1 MTDDPR
7 ISTKTPDSAVPT
19 VWPIVPDL
27 QRHHEAPVRRP
38 IPGAGQARAYWVDE
52 TTLAWPADLL
62 PKGVTPAMCVGP
74 HHGRPRSAPPVSF
87 GLVSSPDG
95 QAHVRDGL
103 LHRGPH
109 GSEVPL
115 VLVGEVG
122 PEVVAAHPQLSGY
135 LALTTVDDFGDPR
148 LGRADVEA
156 LLTGQLA
163 VVQRTASAS
172 GGWLTAFTGV
182 QIWPLIDRFWG
193 GAASTRD
200 GSAPLGV
207 RFVEPQAPD
216 GADGADGAG
225 DAAGSEGVESTE
237 GAEGVE
243 SAETAGVTEG
253 TALPA
258 FALWAPT
265 ALAVTLLAWETGDP
279 TGSSPLVDNPPMRL
293 PAHRCDDGRWEVDPG
308 RVGAGAQYLWEVEVF
323 VPSTG
328 RVELNQVTDPYSTA
342 LTVDSRRSVA
352 VDLGQRTLKPTAW
365 CESLSPVVHSDA
377 ARVIYELHVRDFSCA
392 DESVPAELRGTYAA
406 FTLDSL
412 GTRHLGALVGAGVDT
427 LHLLPIF
434 DTATIPEDRANQK
447 SPEIPADTSAS
458 SRRPQAA
465 VAAVADSDAYN
476 WGYDPYHWMA
486 PEGSYARE
494 GHQDGGAR
502 TREVRDMVGALH
514 GMGLQ
519 VVLDQVYNHTAA
531 AGQDPCS
538 VLDRIVPD
546 YYHRLDVYGAIEMST
561 CRNNVATERAMAERL
576 MIDACV
582 AWVRDYRVDGFRF
595 DLMGYHSI
603 GTMARLREALDE
615 IAEDAVGHP
624 IYLYGEGWNM
634 GEVADN
640 ALFRQACQGQ
650 VGELGIGTFNDR
662 VRDAVNG
669 GSFKQPDPRTDQ
681 GMGNGELTDPNAVE
695 ERKKDAARR
704 DLAWRSDLVRLSLA
718 GNLRDYTLLTSD
730 GQWRRG
736 DEIGYGESPAAY
748 GIEPVD
754 SIAYVSSHG
763 DETLFDRL
771 AYKLPLP
778 TSMAERVRMN
788 TLCLA
793 IATLGQS
800 PAFWAAGCELL
811 RSKSLDTDSYNS
823 GDHFNAI
830 DWSGRDNGWGRGLPP
845 AGRNFESWII
855 QAELLAHDELRPTA
869 RDIAAAQ
876 EQALDV
882 LRLRR
887 STPLFSLGS
896 AELIRERVSF
906 PLSGPRA
913 QPGLII
919 MVIDDGAGEADV
931 DPALDG
937 VVVVFNATP
946 HEISQR
952 VDALVDRFLVL
963 SEVQVCGVD
972 PVVRET
978 RFDATTGLV
987 TVPARTVAVLVEP

>member
-207 RFVEPQAPD
+207 RFVEPEAP
-216 GADGADGAG
+216 GG
-225 DAAGSEGVESTE
+225 TE
-237 GAEGVE
+237 GAPDAEG
-243 SAETAGVTEG
+243 AETAATAET

-279 TGSSPLVDNPPMRL
+279 TGSSPLVDDPPMRL

-308 RVGAGAQYLWEVEVF
+308 RVGAGAQCLWEVEVF

-434 DTATIPEDRANQK
+434 DTATIPEDRAGQH
-447 SPEIPADTSAS
+447 SPEIPKGLGPAS
-458 SRRPQAA
+458 TEQQAA
-465 VAAVADSDAYN
+465 VSAVADRDAYN
-476 WGYDPYHWMA
+476 WGYDPLHWGA
-486 PEGSYARE
+486 PEGSYATE

-502 TREVRDMVGALH
+502 VVEFREMVGALH
-514 GMGLQ
+514 DLGLQ

-531 AGQDPCS
+531 CGQDPRS
-538 VLDRIVPD
+538 VLDRVVPG
-546 YYHRLDVYGAIEMST
+546 YYHRLDAVGRVTSST
-561 CRNNVATERAMAERL
+561 CCANTATENALCARL
-576 MIDACV
+576 MVDSV
-582 AWVRDYRVDGFRF
+582 VRWARWYRVDGFRF
-595 DLMGYHSI
+595 DLMGHHPRAV
-603 GTMARLREALDE
+603 MERVRAALDE
-615 IAEDAVGHP
+615 LTLEADGVDGRS
-624 IYLYGEGWNM
+624 IYLYGEGWNF
-634 GEVADN
+634 GEVAGN
-640 ALFRQACQGQ
+640 ALFVQATQGQ
-650 VGELGIGTFNDR
+650 LDGTGIGAFNDR
-662 VRDAVNG
+662 LRDAVHG
-669 GSFKQPDPRTDQ
+669 GGAFDSDHRVFQGFGTGLLTQPSGLDQ
-681 GMGNGELTDPNAVE
+681 RGWNEQSA
-695 ERKKDAARR
+695 
-704 DLAWRSDLVRLSLA
+704 DLAHRTDLVRLGLA
-718 GNLRDYTLLTSD
+718 GNLKDYVMTISD
-730 GQWRRG
+730 GSVRRG
-736 DEIGYGESPAAY
+736 IDLIHNGAPAAFASHPQENVNY
-748 GIEPVD
+748 VD
-754 SIAYVSSHG
+754 AH
-763 DETLFDRL
+763 DNETLYDLL
-771 AYKLPLP
+771 AYKLPQGMP
-778 TSMAERVRMN
+778 VAERVRMN
-788 TLCLA
+788 TVCLA
-793 IATLGQS
+793 TVALAQS
-800 PAFWAAGCELL
+800 PAFWSAGTELL
-811 RSKSLDTDSYNS
+811 RSKSLDRDSYNS
-823 GDHFNAI
+823 GDWFNAI
-830 DWSGRDNGWGRGLPP
+830 DFTGQSNGFGRGLPP
-845 AGRNFESWII
+845 ASRNEGSWAI
-855 QAELLAHDELRPTA
+855 QGPLLQDDWLRPSPEE
-869 RDIAAAQ
+869 IAAARS
-876 EQALDV
+876 QALDL
-882 LRLRR
+882 LRLRA

-896 AELIRERVSF
+896 ARLIQDKLSF
-906 PLSGPRA
+906 PGAGFGAPAGVIVML
-913 QPGLII
+913 
-919 MVIDDGAGEADV
+919 IDDTRGGSDV
-931 DPALDG
+931 DPELDA
-937 VVVVFNATP
+937 VLVVFNASGQTLTQP
-946 HEISQR
+946 LPELAGR
-952 VDALVDRFLVL
+952 DFRL
-963 SEVQVCGVD
+963 SPIQAEGGD
-972 PVVRET
+972 EVVRRT
-978 RFDATTGLV
+978 GFDRASGTIS
-987 TVPARTVAVLVEP
+987 VPARTVAVLVQRQAA

>member
-1 MTDDPR
+1 M
-7 ISTKTPDSAVPT
+7 
-19 VWPIVPDL
+19 
-27 QRHHEAPVRRP
+27 
-38 IPGAGQARAYWVDE
+38 
-52 TTLAWPADLL
+52 
-62 PKGVTPAMCVGP
+62 
-74 HHGRPRSAPPVSF
+74 
-87 GLVSSPDG
+87 
-95 QAHVRDGL
+95 
-103 LHRGPH
+103 
-109 GSEVPL
+109 
-115 VLVGEVG
+115 
-122 PEVVAAHPQLSGY
+122 
-135 LALTTVDDFGDPR
+135 
-148 LGRADVEA
+148 
-156 LLTGQLA
+156 
-163 VVQRTASAS
+163 
-172 GGWLTAFTGV
+172 
-182 QIWPLIDRFWG
+182 
-193 GAASTRD
+193 
-200 GSAPLGV
+200 
-207 RFVEPQAPD
+207 
-216 GADGADGAG
+216 
-225 DAAGSEGVESTE
+225 
-237 GAEGVE
+237 
-243 SAETAGVTEG
+243 
-253 TALPA
+253 
-258 FALWAPT
+258 
-265 ALAVTLLAWETGDP
+265 
-279 TGSSPLVDNPPMRL
+279 
-293 PAHRCDDGRWEVDPG
+293 
-308 RVGAGAQYLWEVEVF
+308 
-323 VPSTG
+323 
-328 RVELNQVTDPYSTA
+328 
-342 LTVDSRRSVA
+342 
-352 VDLGQRTLKPTAW
+352 
-365 CESLSPVVHSDA
+365 
-377 ARVIYELHVRDFSCA
+377 
-392 DESVPAELRGTYAA
+392 
-406 FTLDSL
+406 
-412 GTRHLGALVGAGVDT
+412 
-427 LHLLPIF
+427 
-434 DTATIPEDRANQK
+434 
-447 SPEIPADTSAS
+447 
-458 SRRPQAA
+458 
-465 VAAVADSDAYN
+465 ADSDAYN

-681 GMGNGELTDPNAVE
+681 GLGNGELTDPNAVE

-736 DEIGYGESPAAY
+736 DEIGYGDSPAAY

-778 TSMAERVRMN
+778 TFMADRVRMN

-946 HEISQR
+946 REISQR